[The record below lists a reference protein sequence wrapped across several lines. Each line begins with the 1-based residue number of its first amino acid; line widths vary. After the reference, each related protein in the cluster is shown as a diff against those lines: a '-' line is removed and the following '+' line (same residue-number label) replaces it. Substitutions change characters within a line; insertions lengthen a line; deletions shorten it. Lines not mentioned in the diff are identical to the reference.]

1 MAASS
6 RPRAGRPPGSPPNRE
21 AILAAARDH
30 FARHGYDR
38 ATIRGIAVDAAV
50 DPALIYH
57 YFGSKA
63 ELLVAA
69 LALPHDPRENVARTL
84 SGGTAGLGERI
95 LREFLGAWDSD
106 RGTLMGLF
114 RSAASH
120 EDAARILCEFFL
132 SEFAHRVAQ
141 AAARPQPEL
150 RAALVFSELTGLA
163 MARFVLRVEPIA
175 SADVATLVAC
185 VTPTLDRYL
194 TGPLT

>member
-1 MAASS
+1 MAAHP
-6 RPRAGRPPGSPPNRE
+6 RPRTGRPPGSPRNRE
-21 AILAAARDH
+21 AILAAARSH

-38 ATIRGIAVDAAV
+38 ATMRSIAVDARV

-69 LALPHDPRENVARTL
+69 LALPHDPPENVARTL
-84 SGGTAGLGERI
+84 AGGTDGLGDRI

-120 EDAARILCEFFL
+120 EDAARILREFFVG
-132 SEFAHRVAQ
+132 EFANRIAE
-141 AAARPQPEL
+141 AAGRPRPDL
-150 RAALVFSELTGLA
+150 RAALIFSELTGLA

-175 SADVATLVAC
+175 SADVPTLVAC
-185 VTPTLDRYL
+185 FAPTLDRYL
-194 TGPLT
+194 TGPLV

>member
-1 MAASS
+1 MGRGS
-6 RPRAGRPPGSPPNRE
+6 RPRTGRPPGSPPNRQ
-21 AILAAARDH
+21 AILAAARSH

-38 ATIRGIAVDAAV
+38 ATIRGIAVDAGV

-84 SGGTAGLGERI
+84 AGGASGMGERV

-120 EDAARILCEFFL
+120 EDAARILREFFVR
-132 SEFAHRVAQ
+132 EFAQRVAQ

-163 MARFVLRVEPIA
+163 MARFVLGVEPIA
-175 SADVATLVAC
+175 SAEVATLVAC
-185 VTPTLDRYL
+185 FAPTLDRYL